1 MRRTKEKKLK
11 KNEIFFTVQ
20 TTTQSPYDN
29 EIFNGRTVTTIKK
42 TDIGPAHVLKTNTR
56 PPLAGP
62 YAFSRIPKPY
72 WNRPRVHLMH
82 DISDTWLFESFSS
95 G

>member
-1 MRRTKEKKLK
+1 MYLIVNKQIKY
-11 KNEIFFTVQ
+11 FTEPP
-20 TTTQSPYDN
+20 TSTLAPYDN
-29 EIFNGRTVTTIKK
+29 EIIHGHSITTIKK

-72 WNRPRVHLMH
+72 RNRPRVHLMH
-82 DISDTWLFESFSS
+82 AIRDTWLFVNFTS

>member
-1 MRRTKEKKLK
+1 MFIQIGVLYSAVSASSTA
-11 KNEIFFTVQ
+11 
-20 TTTQSPYDN
+20 SPYDN
-29 EIFNGRTVTTIKK
+29 EISYGRSLTTVKK
-42 TDIGPAHVLKTNTR
+42 TDIGPAHILRTNTR

-72 WNRPRVHLMH
+72 WDRPRVHLMN
-82 DISDTWLFESFSS
+82 DISDSFLFVNFSS

>member
-1 MRRTKEKKLK
+1 MCDNYFHLEAPTS
-11 KNEIFFTVQ
+11 TV
-20 TTTQSPYDN
+20 SPFDN
-29 EIFNGRTVTTIKK
+29 EIIHGALTTIKK

-72 WNRPRVHLMH
+72 RNRPRVHPMH
-82 DISDTWLFESFSS
+82 AIEDTWLFLNFTT